1 MKIRI
6 ACPLLTG
13 WIVLGLAGAGHGEST
28 AELDTEKEKTL
39 YALGLA
45 VGESIGSL
53 KGQLTE
59 AEIKVIL
66 RGFSDA
72 ATGKEPLVNLQER
85 MPQLEAM
92 IKERMA
98 LAAMPQKDQ
107 DRAYL
112 EKASAEAGAVK
123 TASGLVYKELTA
135 GTGPQPEP
143 TDRVEV
149 HYHGTLVD
157 GSVFDSSVQRGEP
170 TSFALNQVIPGWIEG
185 LQMMKVGGK
194 ARLVIPSEL
203 AYGDGGRPPVIPG
216 GATLI
221 FEVELLG
228 IK

>member
-1 MKIRI
+1 MKTTT
-6 ACPLLTG
+6 AWPLLIG

-28 AELDTEKEKTL
+28 ADQDADKKKTL

-45 VGESIGSL
+45 VGENIGSL

-59 AEIKVIL
+59 MEIELVL

-72 ATGKEPLVNLQER
+72 ATGKDPLVNLQER
-85 MPQLEAM
+85 IPLAV
-92 IKERMA
+92 
-98 LAAMPQKDQ
+98 AAMPQKDR
-107 DRAYL
+107 DPAYL

-123 TASGLVYKELTA
+123 TASGLVYKELAA

-143 TDRVEV
+143 TDRVKV

-157 GSVFDSSVQRGEP
+157 GTVFDSSVQRGEP
-170 TSFALNQVIPGWIEG
+170 TSFALDQVIPGWIEG
-185 LQMMKVGGK
+185 LQMMKAGGK
-194 ARLVIPSEL
+194 ARLVIPSDL
-203 AYGDGGRPPVIPG
+203 AYGDGGRPPAIPG

-228 IK
+228 IE

>member
-1 MKIRI
+1 MKTTT
-6 ACPLLTG
+6 AYPLLIG

-28 AELDTEKEKTL
+28 ANQEAENEKTL

-45 VGESIGSL
+45 VGETIGSL

-59 AEIKVIL
+59 MEIELLL

-85 MPQLEAM
+85 VSQLEAM
-92 IKERMA
+92 MKERMA
-98 LAAMPQKDQ
+98 AAAMPQKDR

-112 EKASAEAGAVK
+112 ENASAEAGAVK
-123 TASGLVYKELTA
+123 TASGLVYKELAA

-143 TDRVEV
+143 TDRVKV

-157 GSVFDSSVQRGEP
+157 GTVFDSSVQRGEP
-170 TSFALNQVIPGWIEG
+170 TSFALDQVIPGWIEG
-185 LQMMKVGGK
+185 LQMMKAGGK

-203 AYGDGGRPPVIPG
+203 AYGDGGRPPAIPG

-228 IK
+228 IE

>member
-1 MKIRI
+1 MRFRI
-6 ACPLLTG
+6 AHPLLTG

-28 AELDTEKEKTL
+28 AELDAEKEQTL

-45 VGESIGSL
+45 VGENIGPL

-59 AEIKVIL
+59 EEIELVL
-66 RGFSDA
+66 RAFSDA
-72 ATGKEPLVNLQER
+72 AMGKEPLVNLQER

-92 IKERMA
+92 IKERLA
-98 LAAMPQKDQ
+98 VAAMPQKDQ

-123 TASGLVYKELTA
+123 TASGLVYKELAA
-135 GTGPQPEP
+135 GTGAQPGP

-170 TSFALNQVIPGWIEG
+170 ISFGLDQVIPGWIEG
-185 LQMMKVGGK
+185 LQMMKAGGK

-203 AYGDGGRPPVIPG
+203 AYGDEGRPPAIPG

-221 FEVELLG
+221 FEVELLS
-228 IK
+228 IE

>member
-1 MKIRI
+1 MKFRI
-6 ACPLLTG
+6 ARPLLAG

-28 AELDTEKEKTL
+28 AELDAEKEQTL

-45 VGESIGSL
+45 VGENIGPL

-59 AEIKVIL
+59 EEIELVL
-66 RGFSDA
+66 RAFSDA
-72 ATGKEPLVNLQER
+72 AMGKEPLVNLQER

-92 IKERMA
+92 IKERLA
-98 LAAMPQKDQ
+98 VAAMPQKDQ

-123 TASGLVYKELTA
+123 TASGLVYKELAA

-143 TDRVEV
+143 TDRVKV

-157 GSVFDSSVQRGEP
+157 GTVFDSSVQRGEP
-170 TSFALNQVIPGWIEG
+170 ISFGLDQVIPGWIEG
-185 LQMMKVGGK
+185 LQMMKAGGK

-203 AYGDGGRPPVIPG
+203 AYGDEGRPPAIPG

-221 FEVELLG
+221 FEVELLS
-228 IK
+228 IE

>member
-1 MKIRI
+1 MEIE
-6 ACPLLTG
+6 LL
-13 WIVLGLAGAGHGEST
+13 
-28 AELDTEKEKTL
+28 
-39 YALGLA
+39 
-45 VGESIGSL
+45 
-53 KGQLTE
+53 
-59 AEIKVIL
+59 L

-85 MPQLEAM
+85 VSQLEAM
-92 IKERMA
+92 MKERMA
-98 LAAMPQKDQ
+98 AAAMPQKDR

-123 TASGLVYKELTA
+123 TASGLVYKELAA

-143 TDRVEV
+143 TDRVKV

-157 GSVFDSSVQRGEP
+157 GTVFDSSVQRGEP
-170 TSFALNQVIPGWIEG
+170 TSFALDQVIPGWIEG
-185 LQMMKVGGK
+185 LQMMKAGGK

-203 AYGDGGRPPVIPG
+203 AYGDGGRPPAIPG

-228 IK
+228 IE

>member
-1 MKIRI
+1 MRIRI
-6 ACPLLTG
+6 ACPLLLG
-13 WIVLGLAGAGHGEST
+13 WIVFAQAGHGESAANT
-28 AELDTEKEKTL
+28 DTEKEKTL

-45 VGESIGSL
+45 VGESLGSL

-59 AEIKVIL
+59 AEIEVVL

-72 ATGKEPLVNLQER
+72 ATGKEPLVNLRER

-92 IKERMA
+92 KKERMA
-98 LAAMPQKDQ
+98 VASQPQKDQ

-112 EKASAEAGAVK
+112 ELAAAEEGAVK

-135 GTGPQPEP
+135 GTGPQPKA

-170 TSFALNQVIPGWIEG
+170 TAFGLNQVIPGWIEG

-203 AYGDGGRPPVIPG
+203 AYGDGGRPPAIPG
-216 GATLI
+216 GTTLI

-228 IK
+228 IE